1 MLPLAAAKARVAAL
15 PRHCLK
21 PALIANLQRGSASL
35 QGSETTMSHHPNS
48 DDSDTDGSAPADPK
62 SDNNRSAPRRRV
74 LKSGLVAFNQRHATL
89 SCAVRDLSDTG
100 ALLRLSEVAHVPQRF
115 ELIIDLD
122 GLEADCEVMWRRGRD
137 IGVRFSAPPRKAA
150 PRRSQSV
157 AAAPAKLR
165 FR

>member
-1 MLPLAAAKARVAAL
+1 MPESRA
-15 PRHCLK
+15 P
-21 PALIANLQRGSASL
+21 SSEDTASP
-35 QGSETTMSHHPNS
+35 TS
-48 DDSDTDGSAPADPK
+48 DADSK
-62 SDNNRSAPRRRV
+62 QDNNRQNPRRRV

-115 ELIIDLD
+115 ELIVELD
-122 GLEADCEVMWRRGRD
+122 GLEADCEMIWRRGRD

>member
-1 MLPLAAAKARVAAL
+1 M
-15 PRHCLK
+15 
-21 PALIANLQRGSASL
+21 SASPVPS
-35 QGSETTMSHHPNS
+35 SENS
-48 DDSDTDGSAPADPK
+48 DAGEPVADSKPDEH
-62 SDNNRSAPRRRV
+62 RSNPRRRV

-100 ALLRLSEVAHVPQRF
+100 ALLRLSEVAHVPQQF
-115 ELIIDLD
+115 ELIVELD
-122 GLEADCEVMWRRGRD
+122 GLEADCEVIWRRGRD

-157 AAAPAKLR
+157 GAAPAAKLR